1 MCASNPL
8 PFFIRVKF
16 KGTTPPKS
24 QIIVFKKCWLK
35 GFESTFL
42 TLLLWT
48 ANKPPSV
55 CCSVSILQSSAHLVT
70 RVPYC
75 CSKQCAMC
83 LYLPP
88 CFRLTSS
95 CVVAGKG
102 QKTKPP
108 FLKFGAAEYCLNIVF
123 LSENK
128 KCPKIQ
134 NLGTITPILA
144 NFRAVY

>member
-108 FLKFGAAEYCLNIVF
+108 FLKFGAAWI
-123 LSENK
+123 LSKYRLLVREQEMSKNT
-128 KCPKIQ
+128 KCGGYNPHFGE
-134 NLGTITPILA
+134 L
-144 NFRAVY
+144 